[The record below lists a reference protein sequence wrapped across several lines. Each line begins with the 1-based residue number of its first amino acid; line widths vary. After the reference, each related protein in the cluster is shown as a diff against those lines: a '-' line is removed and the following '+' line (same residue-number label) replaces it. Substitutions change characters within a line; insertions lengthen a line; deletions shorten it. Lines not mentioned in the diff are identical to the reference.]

1 MVYVRTGTCASGTPL
16 ACNDD
21 TASCATG
28 DPCFAATHHGSRV
41 TPTVTAGQ
49 TYYIV
54 VDGYGGSCGGSSG
67 SFTLTVTPP

>member
-1 MVYVRTGTCASGTPL
+1 MRHGNCAAGPDV

-21 TASCATG
+21 TQTCPTSEPSTY
-28 DPCFAATHHGSRV
+28 HGSRI

-54 VDGYGGSCGGSSG
+54 VDGYGTGAGA
-67 SFTLTVTPP
+67 FRLTVEPPS